1 MPRVR
6 IRTRAGR
13 WAVLHAARLSGPA
26 AGGAAGATAVV
37 LEPAPPAE
45 VAPLVLQAYAL
56 TARET
61 RVAQLVLQGHS
72 TAEIGAALCI
82 SALTV
87 QDHLKAVFAKT
98 GVNNRRSLVA
108 QVFAQQSR
116 PRPGRGRPPAA
127 AVRSAAGTP

>member
-1 MPRVR
+1 
-6 IRTRAGR
+6 
-13 WAVLHAARLSGPA
+13 
-26 AGGAAGATAVV
+26 
-37 LEPAPPAE
+37 
-45 VAPLVLQAYAL
+45 VAPLVLQAYDL

-61 RVAQLVLQGHS
+61 RVAQLVLQGRS

-108 QVFAQQSR
+108 QVFAQQHQ
-116 PRPGRGRPPAA
+116 PPEGGAPAA
-127 AVRSAAGTP
+127 NADAVAKLRRRAAPTLRG